1 MSTHIATADRSVS
14 EKVSE
19 LGPTWLAGAIAA
31 GPATMASLLVAGA
44 SFGYALLW
52 VVIISALLGAL
63 GLYLSTKL
71 ALATEEG
78 LVATVERR
86 LGSKWAWLLVADV
99 VLASG
104 LAQLII
110 MKTLADVSGLMTG
123 IDVRIWGIFW
133 ALVLMVGLAGGGYRI
148 AELGAKVI
156 VSAIVIAFIS
166 SLFVVPTD
174 LVAASGG
181 LVPAIPAGIEGALIA
196 AAIPAGIEGALIAA
210 AILGGAVH
218 ITVITMQTY
227 TVRARGWTTSD
238 ADLAR
243 FDISVSMIVAFGL
256 FSIATFVVAAGA
268 LHGTVE
274 NPEALTAITAAQ
286 SLEPVAGGFAQWL
299 FLFGLLGAAVS
310 TLGGNTLV
318 PPYVVADKLG
328 WETDVSDSRY
338 RSLLAATAL
347 LSAAGAFIEGA
358 FLPLL
363 ALVLAFGLVGTP
375 FVIAIVLVLLN
386 DPETAPE
393 PPSLALNVGGVTLFS
408 VATVLA
414 GQFVNEQIAG
424 GLTPIS
430 GSIAVFAIILT
441 IATVVLVSSHLR
453 TQLTGEKK
461 ATISE

>member
-156 VSAIVIAFIS
+156 VSAIVIAFIA

-181 LVPAIPAGIEGALIA
+181 LVP
-196 AAIPAGIEGALIAA
+196 AIPAGIEGALIAA

>member
-181 LVPAIPAGIEGALIA
+181 LVP
-196 AAIPAGIEGALIAA
+196 AIPAGIEGALIAA